1 MSPALADPNLGTTL
15 DDRYRIDHLLALGG
29 MSRIYRAMDKR
40 LHRAVVVKILNDNF
54 ASEST
59 VRERFESEAV
69 IAANITHPNVV
80 SIRDHNVT
88 DNIVYLV
95 MEYVRGR
102 NLDQV
107 ISERGRFTPRQM
119 LSVLEQV
126 CHGLGAAHSEGIIH
140 RDMKPANVLLAD
152 TGEVKVTDFG
162 LARAASAHTQSAT
175 LVATLSHVSPELV
188 SGAPAD
194 SRSDIYAV
202 GIMIYQML
210 TGRLPYSETNAA
222 ALMKHHLDSPMPL
235 PSDVVPGLATDL
247 DELVQWCTEKDPEKR
262 PQNAELLLDEVI
274 QIRSTLSEE
283 QLDFDADTLG
293 GIEDLTPGSMA
304 HMPTTVQQRLDDW
317 QREREEARER
327 RWQLQGTGAT
337 ADGYSLDAQPDPEE
351 TTTIIAASDATEV
364 LDLRDAQ
371 ATVVHAPTAGA
382 GSPGADATAAY
393 SRTDI
398 ETFGAGEP
406 NEQDPQPAARSPR
419 GEKRATKAAQ
429 KQWRKEAQV
438 PTHRLRKPRTAAQKT
453 GFIAA
458 WVLIVALVAAAGW
471 FFGRGPGTVI
481 RIPSLNGLLQ
491 EQAVSQMSEQGV
503 PVRLGSAFDDEI
515 AIGRVVDSHPATGE
529 NIMKFQGVEL
539 IVSQGPERFEIP
551 QVAGKSLQSAT
562 ELLAQH
568 ELTKVKEVREYSSE
582 VEKGKVIS
590 SSPAA
595 GKTAARKDAIT
606 LTVSKG
612 PAPVQVPALQGLSED
627 DAAAALESAG
637 LRLQVGDPVYSRE
650 VPSGLVAAQSPQNG
664 TAEVGSSV
672 TVNLS
677 QGPEFAQVPSVIGL
691 GVEEAT
697 RVLEEAGFTVKAH
710 HVLGD
715 FSQTVRMQSPLN
727 QSIELGSEISI
738 YAF

>member
-102 NLDQV
+102 NLEQV

-152 TGEVKVTDFG
+152 TGEIKVTDFG

-202 GIMIYQML
+202 GIMVYQML
-210 TGRLPYSETNAA
+210 TGRLPYSEANAA

-235 PSDVVPGLATDL
+235 PSAIVPGLASDL

-274 QIRSTLSEE
+274 QIRSTLSDE
-283 QLDFDADTLG
+283 QLDFDAETLG
-293 GIEDLTPGSMA
+293 GVEDLTPGSIS

-327 RWQLQGTGAT
+327 RWQLQGTDTAGGA
-337 ADGYSLDAQPDPEE
+337 YSLDAQLDPEA
-351 TTTIIAASDATEV
+351 TTVIATSDATEV

-371 ATVVHAPTAGA
+371 ATVVHDPAAGA
-382 GSPGADATAAY
+382 GSPGAEATAAY
-393 SRTDI
+393 SRSDI
-398 ETFGAGEP
+398 ESFGADAAIEG
-406 NEQDPQPAARSPR
+406 DPEPAALSPR
-419 GEKRATKAAQ
+419 GQKRANKAAQ
-429 KQWRKEAQV
+429 KQWRKEAQL
-438 PTHRLRKPRTAAQKT
+438 PTHRLRKPRSAAQKT
-453 GFIAA
+453 GVAVA

-491 EQAVSQMSEQGV
+491 EQAVSQMSEQGI
-503 PVRLGSAFDDEI
+503 PVRLGSAFDDDI
-515 AIGRVVDSHPATGE
+515 AIGRVVDSHPSTGE

-551 QVAGKSLQSAT
+551 DVAGKSLQTAT
-562 ELLAQH
+562 ELLAQR
-568 ELTKVKEVREYSSE
+568 ELAKVKEVREYSSE

-595 GKTAARKDAIT
+595 GKTAARKDTIT
-606 LTVSKG
+606 LAVSKG
-612 PAPVQVPALQGLSED
+612 PAPVQVPALQGLSQD
-627 DAAAALESAG
+627 AAAAALESAG
-637 LRLQVGDPVYSRE
+637 LRLQVGDPVHSGT
-650 VPSGLVAAQSPQNG
+650 VPSGMVAAQSPQNG
-664 TAEVGSSV
+664 TAEVGSTV

-677 QGPEFAQVPSVIGL
+677 QGPEFVRIPSVIGL
-691 GVEEAT
+691 DVAEAT
-697 RVLEEAGFTVKAH
+697 RVLEEAGLTVKAH
-710 HVLGD
+710 HVLGEL
-715 FSQTVRMQSPLN
+715 SQTVRMQSPLN
-727 QSIELGSEISI
+727 RSVERGSEISI

>member
-140 RDMKPANVLLAD
+140 RDIKPANVLLAD

-235 PSDVVPGLATDL
+235 PSEIVPGLADDL

-262 PQNAELLLDEVI
+262 PQNAELLLDEVV
-274 QIRSTLSEE
+274 QIRSTLSDE
-283 QLDFDADTLG
+283 QLDFDAETLG
-293 GIEDLTPGSMA
+293 GVEDLTPGSMS

-327 RWQLQGTGAT
+327 RWQLQGTGTA
-337 ADGYSLDAQPDPEE
+337 ADGYSLDAQLDPEA
-351 TTTIIAASDATEV
+351 TTIIAASDATEV

-371 ATVVHAPTAGA
+371 ATVVHAPAAGA

-393 SRTDI
+393 SRADI
-398 ETFGAGEP
+398 ETFGTPMRPTSRIQSLPRAP
-406 NEQDPQPAARSPR
+406 RAAKSGPPRRHETVAQGSPSTGTPVAQARER
-419 GEKRATKAAQ
+419 GAENRD
-429 KQWRKEAQV
+429 V
-438 PTHRLRKPRTAAQKT
+438 VV
-453 GFIAA
+453 

-503 PVRLGSAFDDEI
+503 PVRLGSAFDDDI

-551 QVAGKSLQSAT
+551 QVAGKSLESAT
-562 ELLAQH
+562 ELLAQR
-568 ELTKVKEVREYSSE
+568 ELTKVKEVRDYSSE

-595 GKTAARKDAIT
+595 GKTAARKDTIT
-606 LTVSKG
+606 LSVSKG
-612 PAPVQVPALQGLSED
+612 PAPVQVPALQGLGQDE
-627 DAAAALESAG
+627 AAAALESAG
-637 LRLQVGDPVYSRE
+637 LRLQVGDPVYSSE

-677 QGPEFAQVPSVIGL
+677 QGPEFVQIPSVIGL

-727 QSIELGSEISI
+727 QSVELGSEISI

>member
-29 MSRIYRAMDKR
+29 MSRIYRGMDKR
-40 LHRAVVVKILNDNF
+40 LHRAIVVKILNDNF
-54 ASEST
+54 ASEAT

-102 NLDQV
+102 NLEQV

-126 CHGLGAAHSEGIIH
+126 CNGLSAAHQEGIIH

-152 TGEVKVTDFG
+152 SGEVKVTDFG

-262 PQNAELLLDEVI
+262 PQNAGLLLDEVI
-274 QIRSTLSEE
+274 QIRSTLSDE
-283 QLDFDADTLG
+283 QLDFDAETLG
-293 GIEDLTPGSMA
+293 GIDDLTPGA
-304 HMPTTVQQRLDDW
+304 ITHMPTTLQQRLDAM
-317 QREREEARER
+317 QREREEERER
-327 RWQLQGTGAT
+327 QWQLRGAS
-337 ADGYSLDAQPDPEE
+337 AGVQDYSLDTDVDPEA
-351 TTTIIAASDATEV
+351 TTVIAASEATEV
-364 LDLRDAQ
+364 LDLRDSQ
-371 ATVVHAPTAGA
+371 ATVVHSPHSGASSGAPE
-382 GSPGADATAAY
+382 ATAAY
-393 SRTDI
+393 SRSDLDS
-398 ETFGAGEP
+398 FGQG
-406 NEQDPQPAARSPR
+406 NHGQPERAPSELSHR
-419 GEKRATKAAQ
+419 GQKRAEKAAQ

-438 PTHRLRKPRTAAQKT
+438 PTHLLHKPKTTAQKA
-453 GFIAA
+453 GVVVA
-458 WVLIVALVAAAGW
+458 WILIVGLLAGAGW

-491 EQAVSQMSEQGV
+491 DQAVTQMSEQGI
-503 PVRLGSAFDDEI
+503 PVRLGSAFDDDI
-515 AIGRVVDSHPATGE
+515 AIGRVVNSHPATGE

-539 IVSQGPERFEIP
+539 IVSQGPEQFEIP
-551 QVAGKSLQSAT
+551 ELKGKSLEAAT
-562 ELLAQH
+562 EVLAQH
-568 ELTKVKEVREYSSE
+568 ELTKVKNTSEYSSDI
-582 VEKGKVIS
+582 EKGKVIS

-595 GKTAARKDAIT
+595 GKSAARKDTIT
-606 LTVSKG
+606 LTVSQG
-612 PAPVQVPALQGLSED
+612 PAPVEVPQLLGLSQEE
-627 DAAAALESAG
+627 AAAALESVG
-637 LRLQVGDPVYSRE
+637 LRLEIADPVHSSD
-650 VPSGLVAAQSPQNG
+650 VPQGRVAAQSPHNN
-664 TAEVGSSV
+664 TAEVGSAV

-677 QGPEFAQVPSVIGL
+677 QGPEFVEIPSVIGL
-691 GVEEAT
+691 GVEEAS
-697 RVLEEAGFTVKAH
+697 RILEEAGFTVKTH
-710 HVLGD
+710 NVLGG

-727 QSIELGSEISI
+727 QQAELGTQISI